1 MIRWQKYKKY
11 SETANKICIF
21 AEKAVLLLPKKG
33 RLNGIM
39 PEIVLHYI
47 WEKCLWAGYEQQT
60 TDGKTVEILSVGEHN
75 RDAGPDYSHARV
87 RIDGKEWIGN
97 IEIHVCSS
105 DWTKHRHHL
114 DKAYDNIIL
123 HVVRTAD
130 KPVYNSQGEL
140 VPQCELNYPSDKDY
154 LSGLFAAAQQM
165 DSAVARIGCAEQL
178 LHDPQLLTEGWRK
191 TLLQK
196 RMECKRASITRLLE
210 ITKGSWEHA
219 LYISLARNFGFHT
232 NSVPF
237 EELAINTPLSYLQK
251 HRNSLFQ
258 LTALLMGQA
267 GLIGDA
273 LDLQK
278 EYVFLRAKFGLTPLD
293 ASVWKHARMRPQNN
307 PELRIRQF
315 AQLIYQSENLLS
327 KILDTD
333 DLKQLESL
341 FLVDKMGK
349 SSIDILLINT
359 VIPYKYAYAL
369 SRHNTAQA
377 EQALRLMEKIAP
389 ENNTIVRQWRVLG
402 QEVKNAADTQAL
414 LHLYQNYCQHHECIN
429 CEVGY
434 KIFENRQLTLF

>member
-1 MIRWQKYKKY
+1 
-11 SETANKICIF
+11 
-21 AEKAVLLLPKKG
+21 
-33 RLNGIM
+33 M
-39 PEIVLHYI
+39 PEIILHYI
-47 WEKCLWAGYEQQT
+47 WERCLWAGYDQQT
-60 TDGKTVEILSVGEHN
+60 TDGRKIEILSVGEHN
-75 RDAGPDYSHARV
+75 RDAGPDYSHARI
-87 RIDGKEWIGN
+87 RMDGKEWVGN

-105 DWTKHRHHL
+105 DWIKHRHHL

-130 KPVYNSQGEL
+130 KPIYNSKGEL

-154 LSGLFAAAQQM
+154 LSALFESAQKM
-165 DSAVARIGCAEQL
+165 DSAIARIGCAEQL

-196 RMECKRASITRLLE
+196 RLECKRASITRLLE

-237 EELAINTPLSYLQK
+237 EELAINTPLSCLQK

-267 GLIGDA
+267 GLINEPE
-273 LDLQK
+273 LQK
-278 EYVFLRAKFGLTPLD
+278 EYDFLRTKFSLTPLD
-293 ASVWKHARMRPQNN
+293 GSIWKHARLRPQNS

-315 AQLIYQSENLLS
+315 AQLLYKSEHLLS

-333 DLKQLESL
+333 DLKELETL
-341 FLVDKMGK
+341 FAVSQMGK
-349 SSIDILLINT
+349 ASVDILLINT
-359 VIPYKYAYAL
+359 VIPYKYAYAM

-377 EQALRLMEKIAP
+377 EQTLKLMEKIPA

-414 LHLYQNYCQHHECIN
+414 LHLYQNYCLHHECIN

>member
-1 MIRWQKYKKY
+1 
-11 SETANKICIF
+11 
-21 AEKAVLLLPKKG
+21 
-33 RLNGIM
+33 M

-47 WEKCLWAGYEQQT
+47 WEHCLWAGFEQYT
-60 TDGKTVEILSVGEHN
+60 TDGKKVEILSVGEHN
-75 RDAGPDYSHARV
+75 RDAGPDYSHARI
-87 RIDGKEWIGN
+87 RIDGHEWVGN

-105 DWTKHRHHL
+105 DWTKHHHHL

-130 KPVYNSQGEL
+130 KPIYNSKGEL

-154 LSGLFAAAQQM
+154 LSALFESAQRM
-165 DSAVARIGCAEQL
+165 DSAIARIGCAEQL
-178 LHDPQLLTEGWRK
+178 LHDPRLLTEGWRK
-191 TLLQK
+191 TLLCK
-196 RMECKRASITRLLE
+196 RLECKRASITRLLE

-237 EELAINTPLSYLQK
+237 EELAINTPLSCLQK

-258 LTALLMGQA
+258 LTALLLGQA
-267 GLIGDA
+267 GLVQEPE
-273 LDLQK
+273 LQK
-278 EYVFLRAKFGLTPLD
+278 EYDFLRVKFGLTPLEG
-293 ASVWKHARMRPQNN
+293 SIWKHARLRPQNS

-315 AQLIYQSENLLS
+315 AQLMHQSENLLS

-333 DLKQLESL
+333 DLKELEVL
-341 FLVDKMGK
+341 FAVPQMGK
-349 SSIDILLINT
+349 SSVDILLINT

-369 SRHNTAQA
+369 HQNNPVKA
-377 EQALRLMEKIAP
+377 EQAMRLMEKIPA

>member
-1 MIRWQKYKKY
+1 
-11 SETANKICIF
+11 
-21 AEKAVLLLPKKG
+21 
-33 RLNGIM
+33 M
-39 PEIVLHYI
+39 PEIILHYI
-47 WEKCLWAGYEQQT
+47 WEHCLWAGFEQYT
-60 TDGKTVEILSVGEHN
+60 TDGKKVEILSVGEHN
-75 RDAGPDYSHARV
+75 RDAGPDYSHARI
-87 RIDGKEWIGN
+87 RIDGHEWVGN
-97 IEIHVCSS
+97 IEIHVCAS
-105 DWTKHRHHL
+105 DWTKHHHHL

-130 KPVYNSQGEL
+130 KPIYNSKGEL

-154 LSGLFAAAQQM
+154 LSALFESAQRM
-165 DSAVARIGCAEQL
+165 DSAIARIGCAEQL
-178 LHDPQLLTEGWRK
+178 LHDPRLLTEGWRK
-191 TLLQK
+191 TLLCK
-196 RMECKRASITRLLE
+196 RLECKRASITRLLE

-258 LTALLMGQA
+258 LTALLLGQA
-267 GLIGDA
+267 GLVQEPE
-273 LDLQK
+273 LQK
-278 EYVFLRAKFGLTPLD
+278 EYDFLRVKFGLTPLEG
-293 ASVWKHARMRPQNN
+293 SIWKHARLRPQNS

-315 AQLIYQSENLLS
+315 AQLMHQSENLLS

-333 DLKQLESL
+333 DLKELEVL
-341 FLVDKMGK
+341 FAVPQMGK
-349 SSIDILLINT
+349 SSVDILLINT

-369 SRHNTAQA
+369 HQNNPVKA
-377 EQALRLMEKIAP
+377 EQALRLMEKIPA
-389 ENNTIVRQWRVLG
+389 EKNTIVRQWRVLG

>member
-1 MIRWQKYKKY
+1 
-11 SETANKICIF
+11 
-21 AEKAVLLLPKKG
+21 
-33 RLNGIM
+33 M

-47 WEKCLWAGYEQQT
+47 WEKCLWAGFDQQT
-60 TDGKTVEILSVGEHN
+60 TDGRTVEILSVGEHN

-87 RIDGKEWIGN
+87 RIDGKEWVGN
-97 IEIHVCSS
+97 IEIHVQSS

-114 DKAYDNIIL
+114 DKAYDNVIL

-130 KPVYNSQGEL
+130 KPVWNAKGEL
-140 VPQCELNYPSDKDY
+140 VPQCELRYPSDKDY
-154 LSGLFAAAQQM
+154 LSGLFASAQQM

-178 LHDPQLLTEGWRK
+178 IHEPGLITDGWRK
-191 TLLQK
+191 TLLYK
-196 RMECKRASITRLLE
+196 RLECKRASIMRLLE

-251 HRNSLFQ
+251 HRNNLFQ
-258 LTALLMGQA
+258 LTSILMGQA
-267 GLIGDA
+267 GFLTNERVNELEDERLA
-273 LDLQK
+273 K
-278 EYVFLRAKFGLTPLD
+278 EYHFMQAKFGLTPID
-293 ASVWKHARMRPQNN
+293 ASIWKHSKIHPQNS

-327 KILDTD
+327 KILDTN
-333 DLKQLESL
+333 DLKELVKL
-341 FLVDKMGK
+341 FEIDKLGK

-359 VIPYKYAYAL
+359 VIPYKYAYAKHRN
-369 SRHNTAQA
+369 SSFDAQA
-377 EQALRLMEKIAP
+377 LMEQIAP

-402 QEVKNAADTQAL
+402 QEIKNAADTQAL

-434 KIFENRQLTLF
+434 KIFENRQLKLF

>member
-1 MIRWQKYKKY
+1 
-11 SETANKICIF
+11 
-21 AEKAVLLLPKKG
+21 
-33 RLNGIM
+33 M

-47 WEKCLWAGYEQQT
+47 WEHCLWAGFEQYT
-60 TDGKTVEILSVGEHN
+60 TDGKKVEILSVGEHN
-75 RDAGPDYSHARV
+75 LDAGPDYSHARI
-87 RIDGKEWIGN
+87 RIDGHEWVGN
-97 IEIHVCSS
+97 IEIHVCAS
-105 DWTKHRHHL
+105 DWTKHHHHL

-130 KPVYNSQGEL
+130 KPIYNSKGEL

-154 LSGLFAAAQQM
+154 LSALFESAQRM
-165 DSAVARIGCAEQL
+165 DSAIARIGCAEQL
-178 LHDPQLLTEGWRK
+178 LHDPRLLTEGWRK
-191 TLLQK
+191 TLLCK
-196 RMECKRASITRLLE
+196 RLECKRASITRLLE

-237 EELAINTPLSYLQK
+237 EELAINTPLSCLQK

-258 LTALLMGQA
+258 LTALLLGQA
-267 GLIGDA
+267 GLVQEPE
-273 LDLQK
+273 LQK
-278 EYVFLRAKFGLTPLD
+278 EYDFLRVKFGLTPLD
-293 ASVWKHARMRPQNN
+293 GSIWKHARLRPQNS

-315 AQLIYQSENLLS
+315 AQLMHQSENLLS

-333 DLKQLESL
+333 DLKELEVL
-341 FLVDKMGK
+341 FAVPQMGK
-349 SSIDILLINT
+349 SSVDILLINT

-369 SRHNTAQA
+369 HQNNPVKA
-377 EQALRLMEKIAP
+377 EQAMRLMEKIPA

>member
-1 MIRWQKYKKY
+1 
-11 SETANKICIF
+11 
-21 AEKAVLLLPKKG
+21 
-33 RLNGIM
+33 M

-47 WEKCLWAGYEQQT
+47 WEHCLWAGFAQRT
-60 TDGKTVEILSVGEHN
+60 TDGRTVEILSVGEHN
-75 RDAGPDYSHARV
+75 RDAGPDYSHARI
-87 RIDGKEWIGN
+87 RIDGREWIGN

-114 DKAYDNIIL
+114 DKAYDTVIL

-130 KPVYNSQGEL
+130 KPVYNSRGEL
-140 VPQCELNYPSDKDY
+140 VPQCELQYPGDKDY

-178 LHDPQLLTEGWRK
+178 LREPALLTEGWRR
-191 TLLQK
+191 TLLRK
-196 RMECKRASITRLLE
+196 RMECKRASIMRLLE

-237 EELAINTPLSYLQK
+237 EELAISTPLSCLQK
-251 HRNSLFQ
+251 HRNNLFQ

-267 GLIGDA
+267 GLIQEDEQMA
-273 LDLQK
+273 K
-278 EYVFLRAKFGLTPLD
+278 EYDFLRNKFGLTPLD
-293 ASVWKHARMRPQNN
+293 AGIWKHARMRPQNS
-307 PELRIRQF
+307 PELRIQQF
-315 AQLIYQSENLLS
+315 AQLIYKSESLLS
-327 KILDTD
+327 KILEYN
-333 DLKQLESL
+333 DLKELLPL
-341 FLVDKMGK
+341 FEVEKMGR

-369 SRHNTAQA
+369 YRNDSQKA
-377 EQALRLMEKIAP
+377 EEALRLMEHIAP

-402 QEVKNAADTQAL
+402 QQIKNAAYTQAL

-434 KIFENRQLTLF
+434 KIFQDRQLKLF

>member
-1 MIRWQKYKKY
+1 
-11 SETANKICIF
+11 
-21 AEKAVLLLPKKG
+21 
-33 RLNGIM
+33 M

-47 WEKCLWAGYEQQT
+47 WEKCLWAGFEQHT
-60 TDGKTVEILSVGEHN
+60 TDGKTLEILSVGTHN
-75 RDAGPDYSHARV
+75 RDAGPDYSHARI
-87 RIDGKEWIGN
+87 RLDGKEWVGN

-105 DWTKHRHHL
+105 DWTKHHHHL

-130 KPVYNSQGEL
+130 KPVWNSKGEL

-154 LSGLFAAAQQM
+154 LTGLFAAAQQM
-165 DSAVARIGCAEQL
+165 DSAVGRIGCAEQL
-178 LHDPQLLTEGWRK
+178 LHDPQLLTDGWRK

-196 RMECKRASITRLLE
+196 RLECKRSSILRLLE

-258 LTALLMGQA
+258 LTALLLGQA
-267 GLIGDA
+267 GLLETKDEKPKEEGLA
-273 LDLQK
+273 K
-278 EYVFLRAKFGLTPLD
+278 EYAFMQAKFGLTPLD
-293 ASVWKHARMRPQNN
+293 SSVWKHARMRPQNS

-315 AQLIYQSENLLS
+315 AELIYKSENLLS

-333 DLKQLESL
+333 ELSALSEL
-341 FLVDKMGK
+341 FEVDKMGK
-349 SSIDILLINT
+349 NSIDILLINT

-369 SRHNTAQA
+369 YRNDRKQA
-377 EQALRLMEKIAP
+377 EVAMRLMERIPA
-389 ENNTIVRQWRVLG
+389 ENNTIIRQWRVLG
-402 QEVKNAADTQAL
+402 QEVRNAADTQAL

-434 KIFENRQLTLF
+434 KIFENKQLTLF

>member
-1 MIRWQKYKKY
+1 
-11 SETANKICIF
+11 
-21 AEKAVLLLPKKG
+21 
-33 RLNGIM
+33 M
-39 PEIVLHYI
+39 PEIILHYI
-47 WEKCLWAGYEQQT
+47 WEHCLWAGFDQYT
-60 TDGKTVEILSVGEHN
+60 TDGKKVEILSVGEHN
-75 RDAGPDYSHARV
+75 RDAGPDYSHARI
-87 RIDGKEWIGN
+87 RIDGHEWVGN
-97 IEIHVCSS
+97 IEIHVCAS
-105 DWTKHRHHL
+105 DWTKHHHHL

-130 KPVYNSQGEL
+130 KPIYNSKGEL

-154 LSGLFAAAQQM
+154 LSALFESAQRM
-165 DSAVARIGCAEQL
+165 DSAIARIGCAEQL
-178 LHDPQLLTEGWRK
+178 LHDPRLLTEGWRK
-191 TLLQK
+191 TLLCK
-196 RMECKRASITRLLE
+196 RLECKRASITRLLE

-237 EELAINTPLSYLQK
+237 EELAINTPLSCLQK

-258 LTALLMGQA
+258 LTALLLGQA
-267 GLIGDA
+267 GLVQEPE
-273 LDLQK
+273 LQK
-278 EYVFLRAKFGLTPLD
+278 EYDFLRIKFGLTPLEG
-293 ASVWKHARMRPQNN
+293 SIWKHARLRPQNS

-315 AQLIYQSENLLS
+315 AQLMHQSENLLS

-333 DLKQLESL
+333 DLKELEVL
-341 FLVDKMGK
+341 FAVPQMGK
-349 SSIDILLINT
+349 SSVDILLINT

-369 SRHNTAQA
+369 HQNNPVKA
-377 EQALRLMEKIAP
+377 EQAMRLMEKIPA

>member
-1 MIRWQKYKKY
+1 
-11 SETANKICIF
+11 
-21 AEKAVLLLPKKG
+21 
-33 RLNGIM
+33 M

-47 WEKCLWAGYEQQT
+47 WEHCLWAGFEQFT
-60 TDGKTVEILSVGEHN
+60 TDGKKVEILSVGEHN
-75 RDAGPDYSHARV
+75 RDAGPDYSHARI
-87 RIDGKEWIGN
+87 RIDGHEWVGN

-105 DWTKHRHHL
+105 DWTKHHHHL

-130 KPVYNSQGEL
+130 KPIYNSKGEL

-154 LSGLFAAAQQM
+154 LSALFESAQRM
-165 DSAVARIGCAEQL
+165 DSAIARIGCAEQL
-178 LHDPQLLTEGWRK
+178 LHDPRLLTEGWRK
-191 TLLQK
+191 TLLCK
-196 RMECKRASITRLLE
+196 RLECKRASITRLLE

-237 EELAINTPLSYLQK
+237 EELAINTPLSCLQK

-258 LTALLMGQA
+258 LTALLLGQA
-267 GLIGDA
+267 GLVQEPE
-273 LDLQK
+273 LQK
-278 EYVFLRAKFGLTPLD
+278 EYDFLRIKFGLTPLEG
-293 ASVWKHARMRPQNN
+293 SIWKHARLRPQNS

-315 AQLIYQSENLLS
+315 AQLMHQSENLLS

-333 DLKQLESL
+333 DLKELEML
-341 FLVDKMGK
+341 FAVPQMGK
-349 SSIDILLINT
+349 SSVDILLINT

-369 SRHNTAQA
+369 HQNNPVKA
-377 EQALRLMEKIAP
+377 EQAMRLMEKIPA

>member
-1 MIRWQKYKKY
+1 
-11 SETANKICIF
+11 
-21 AEKAVLLLPKKG
+21 
-33 RLNGIM
+33 M

-47 WEKCLWAGYEQQT
+47 WEKCLWAGYEQRT
-60 TDGKTVEILSVGEHN
+60 TDGKTVEILDVGAHN

-87 RIDGKEWIGN
+87 RIDGKEWVGN
-97 IEIHVCSS
+97 IEIHVCSG

-130 KPVYNSQGEL
+130 KPVWNSKGEL
-140 VPQCELNYPSDKDY
+140 VPQCALNYPSDKDY
-154 LSGLFAAAQQM
+154 LTALFAAAQQM
-165 DSAVARIGCAEQL
+165 DSAVGRIGCAEQL
-178 LHDPQLLTEGWRK
+178 LHDPQLMTEGWRK
-191 TLLQK
+191 TLLRK
-196 RMECKRASITRLLE
+196 RMECKRASVMRLLE

-258 LTALLMGQA
+258 LTALLLGQA
-267 GLIGDA
+267 GLLEGEDER
-273 LDLQK
+273 LEDEGLVK
-278 EYVFLRAKFGLTPLD
+278 EYAFMRAKFGLTPLD
-293 ASVWKHARMRPQNN
+293 ASVWKHARLRPQNS

-315 AQLIYQSENLLS
+315 AQLMYQSENLLS

-333 DLKQLESL
+333 DLKELEAL
-341 FLVDKMGK
+341 FRVSQIGK

-359 VIPYKYAYAL
+359 VIPYKYAYAHYKSHPEL
-369 SRHNTAQA
+369 A
-377 EQALRLMEKIAP
+377 ENALRLMEKIAP
-389 ENNTIVRQWRVLG
+389 ENNTIIRQWRVLG
-402 QEVKNAADTQAL
+402 QEVRNAADTQAL

>member
-1 MIRWQKYKKY
+1 
-11 SETANKICIF
+11 
-21 AEKAVLLLPKKG
+21 
-33 RLNGIM
+33 M

-47 WEKCLWAGYEQQT
+47 WEHCLWAGFDQYT
-60 TDGKTVEILSVGEHN
+60 TDGKKVEILSVGEHN
-75 RDAGPDYSHARV
+75 RDAGPDYSHARI
-87 RIDGKEWIGN
+87 RIDGHEWVGN
-97 IEIHVCSS
+97 IEIHVCAS
-105 DWTKHRHHL
+105 DWTKHHHHL

-130 KPVYNSQGEL
+130 KPIYNSKGEL

-154 LSGLFAAAQQM
+154 LSALFESAQRM
-165 DSAVARIGCAEQL
+165 DSAIARIGCAEQL
-178 LHDPQLLTEGWRK
+178 LHDPRLLTEGWRK
-191 TLLQK
+191 TLLCK
-196 RMECKRASITRLLE
+196 RLECKRASITRLLE

-237 EELAINTPLSYLQK
+237 EELAINTPLSFLQK

-258 LTALLMGQA
+258 LTALLLGQA
-267 GLIGDA
+267 GLVQEPE
-273 LDLQK
+273 LQK
-278 EYVFLRAKFGLTPLD
+278 EYDFLRVKFGLTPLEG
-293 ASVWKHARMRPQNN
+293 SIWKHARLRPQNS

-315 AQLIYQSENLLS
+315 AQLMHQSENLLS

-333 DLKQLESL
+333 DLKELEVL
-341 FLVDKMGK
+341 FAVPQMGK
-349 SSIDILLINT
+349 SSVDILLINT

-369 SRHNTAQA
+369 HQNNPVKA
-377 EQALRLMEKIAP
+377 EQAMRLMEKIPA

>member
-1 MIRWQKYKKY
+1 
-11 SETANKICIF
+11 
-21 AEKAVLLLPKKG
+21 
-33 RLNGIM
+33 M

-47 WEKCLWAGYEQQT
+47 WEHCLWAGFEQYT
-60 TDGKTVEILSVGEHN
+60 TDGKKVEILSVGEHN
-75 RDAGPDYSHARV
+75 RDAGPDYSHARI
-87 RIDGKEWIGN
+87 RIDGHEWVGN
-97 IEIHVCSS
+97 IEIHVCAS
-105 DWTKHRHHL
+105 DWTKHHHHL

-130 KPVYNSQGEL
+130 KPIYNSKGEL
-140 VPQCELNYPSDKDY
+140 VPQCELNYPGDKDY
-154 LSGLFAAAQQM
+154 LSALFESAQRM
-165 DSAVARIGCAEQL
+165 DSAIARIGCAEQL
-178 LHDPQLLTEGWRK
+178 LHDPRLLTEGWRK
-191 TLLQK
+191 TLLCK
-196 RMECKRASITRLLE
+196 RLECKRASITRLLE

-237 EELAINTPLSYLQK
+237 EELAINTPLSCLQK

-258 LTALLMGQA
+258 LTALLLGQA
-267 GLIGDA
+267 GLVQEPE
-273 LDLQK
+273 LQK
-278 EYVFLRAKFGLTPLD
+278 EYDFLRVKFGLTPLEG
-293 ASVWKHARMRPQNN
+293 SIWKHARLRPQNS

-315 AQLIYQSENLLS
+315 AQLMHQSENLLS

-333 DLKQLESL
+333 DLKELEML
-341 FLVDKMGK
+341 FAVPQMGK
-349 SSIDILLINT
+349 SSVDILLINT

-369 SRHNTAQA
+369 HQNNPVKA
-377 EQALRLMEKIAP
+377 EQALRLMEKIPA

>member
-1 MIRWQKYKKY
+1 
-11 SETANKICIF
+11 
-21 AEKAVLLLPKKG
+21 
-33 RLNGIM
+33 M

-47 WEKCLWAGYEQQT
+47 WEKCLWAGYEQRT
-60 TDGKTVEILSVGEHN
+60 TDGKSVEIVSVGEHN
-75 RDAGPDYSHARV
+75 RDAGPDYSHARI
-87 RIDGKEWIGN
+87 RIDGHEWVGN
-97 IEIHVCSS
+97 IEIHVYAS
-105 DWTKHRHHL
+105 DWTKHHHHL

-130 KPVYNSQGEL
+130 KPIYNSKGEL

-154 LSGLFAAAQQM
+154 LSALFESAQKM
-165 DSAVARIGCAEQL
+165 DSAIARIGCAEQL
-178 LHDPQLLTEGWRK
+178 LHDPRLLTEGWRK
-191 TLLQK
+191 TLLRK
-196 RMECKRASITRLLE
+196 RLECKRASITRLLE

-237 EELAINTPLSYLQK
+237 EELAINTPLSCLQK

-258 LTALLMGQA
+258 LTALLLGQA
-267 GLIGDA
+267 GLINEPE
-273 LDLQK
+273 LQK
-278 EYVFLRAKFGLTPLD
+278 EYDFLRVKFGLTPLD
-293 ASVWKHARMRPQNN
+293 GSIWKHARLRPQNS

-315 AQLIYQSENLLS
+315 AQLMHQSENLLS

-333 DLKQLESL
+333 DLKELEVL
-341 FLVDKMGK
+341 FAVPQIGK
-349 SSIDILLINT
+349 SSVDILLINT

-369 SRHNTAQA
+369 HQNNPVKA
-377 EQALRLMEKIAP
+377 EQALRLMEKIPA

>member
-1 MIRWQKYKKY
+1 
-11 SETANKICIF
+11 
-21 AEKAVLLLPKKG
+21 
-33 RLNGIM
+33 M
-39 PEIVLHYI
+39 PEIILHYI
-47 WEKCLWAGYEQQT
+47 WEQCLWAGYEQRT
-60 TDGKTVEILSVGEHN
+60 TDGKSVEIVSVGEHN

-87 RIDGKEWIGN
+87 RIDGKEWVGN

-105 DWTKHRHHL
+105 DWIKHRHQL

-130 KPVYNSQGEL
+130 KPIYNSKGEL

-154 LSGLFAAAQQM
+154 LSALFESAQKM
-165 DSAVARIGCAEQL
+165 DSAIARIGCAEQL
-178 LHDPQLLTEGWRK
+178 LHDPRLLTEGWRK
-191 TLLQK
+191 TLLRK
-196 RMECKRASITRLLE
+196 RLECKRASITRLLE

-219 LYISLARNFGFHT
+219 LYISMARNFGFHT

-237 EELAINTPLSYLQK
+237 EELAINTPLSCLQK

-258 LTALLMGQA
+258 LTALLLGQA
-267 GLIGDA
+267 GLVQEPE
-273 LDLQK
+273 LQK
-278 EYVFLRAKFGLTPLD
+278 EYDFLRVKFGLTPLEG
-293 ASVWKHARMRPQNN
+293 SIWKHARLRPQNS

-315 AQLIYQSENLLS
+315 AQLIHQSENLLS

-333 DLKQLESL
+333 DLKELEVL
-341 FLVDKMGK
+341 FAVPQMGK
-349 SSIDILLINT
+349 SSVDILLINT
-359 VIPYKYAYAL
+359 VIPYKYAYAI
-369 SRHNTAQA
+369 HQTNAVKA
-377 EQALRLMEKIAP
+377 EQVLRLMEKIPA

>member
-1 MIRWQKYKKY
+1 
-11 SETANKICIF
+11 
-21 AEKAVLLLPKKG
+21 
-33 RLNGIM
+33 M

-47 WEKCLWAGYEQQT
+47 WEHCLWAGFEQYT
-60 TDGKTVEILSVGEHN
+60 TDGKKVEILSVGEHN
-75 RDAGPDYSHARV
+75 RDAGPDYSHARI
-87 RIDGKEWIGN
+87 RIDGHEWVGN
-97 IEIHVCSS
+97 IEIHVCAS
-105 DWTKHRHHL
+105 DWTKHHHHL

-130 KPVYNSQGEL
+130 KPIYNSKGEL

-154 LSGLFAAAQQM
+154 LSALFESAQRM
-165 DSAVARIGCAEQL
+165 DSAIARIGCAEQL
-178 LHDPQLLTEGWRK
+178 LHDPRLLTEGWRK
-191 TLLQK
+191 TLLCK
-196 RMECKRASITRLLE
+196 RLECKRASITRLLE

-258 LTALLMGQA
+258 LTALLLGQA
-267 GLIGDA
+267 GLVQEPE
-273 LDLQK
+273 LQK
-278 EYVFLRAKFGLTPLD
+278 EYDFLRVKFGLTPLEG
-293 ASVWKHARMRPQNN
+293 SIWKHARLRPQNS

-315 AQLIYQSENLLS
+315 AQLMHQSENLLS

-333 DLKQLESL
+333 DLKELEML
-341 FLVDKMGK
+341 FAVPQMGK
-349 SSIDILLINT
+349 SSVDILLINT

-369 SRHNTAQA
+369 HQNNPVKA
-377 EQALRLMEKIAP
+377 EQAMRLMEKIPA

>member
-1 MIRWQKYKKY
+1 
-11 SETANKICIF
+11 
-21 AEKAVLLLPKKG
+21 
-33 RLNGIM
+33 M
-39 PEIVLHYI
+39 PEIILHYI
-47 WEKCLWAGYEQQT
+47 WEHCLWAGFEQYT
-60 TDGKTVEILSVGEHN
+60 TDGKKVEILSVGEHN
-75 RDAGPDYSHARV
+75 RDAGPDYSHARI
-87 RIDGKEWIGN
+87 RIDGHEWVGN
-97 IEIHVCSS
+97 IEIHVCAS
-105 DWTKHRHHL
+105 DWTKHHHHL
-114 DKAYDNIIL
+114 DRAYDNIIL

-130 KPVYNSQGEL
+130 KPIYNSKGEL

-154 LSGLFAAAQQM
+154 LSALFESAQRM
-165 DSAVARIGCAEQL
+165 DSAIARIGCAEQL
-178 LHDPQLLTEGWRK
+178 LHDPRLLTEGWRK
-191 TLLQK
+191 TLLCK
-196 RMECKRASITRLLE
+196 RLECKRASITRLLE

-237 EELAINTPLSYLQK
+237 EELAINTPLSCLQK

-258 LTALLMGQA
+258 LTALLLGQA
-267 GLIGDA
+267 GLVQEPE
-273 LDLQK
+273 LQK
-278 EYVFLRAKFGLTPLD
+278 EYDFLRVKFGLTPLEG
-293 ASVWKHARMRPQNN
+293 SIWKHARLRPQNS

-315 AQLIYQSENLLS
+315 AQLMHQSENLLS

-333 DLKQLESL
+333 DLKELEVL
-341 FLVDKMGK
+341 FAVPQMGK
-349 SSIDILLINT
+349 SSVDILLINT

-369 SRHNTAQA
+369 HQNNPVKA
-377 EQALRLMEKIAP
+377 EQALRLMEKIPA

>member
-1 MIRWQKYKKY
+1 
-11 SETANKICIF
+11 
-21 AEKAVLLLPKKG
+21 
-33 RLNGIM
+33 M

-47 WEKCLWAGYEQQT
+47 WEHCLWAGFEQYT
-60 TDGKTVEILSVGEHN
+60 TDGKKVEILSVGEHN
-75 RDAGPDYSHARV
+75 RDAGPDYSHARI
-87 RIDGKEWIGN
+87 RIDGHEWVGN
-97 IEIHVCSS
+97 IEIHVCAS
-105 DWTKHRHHL
+105 DWTKHHHHL

-123 HVVRTAD
+123 HVVRTAH
-130 KPVYNSQGEL
+130 KPVYNSRGEL

-154 LSGLFAAAQQM
+154 LSALFESAQRM
-165 DSAVARIGCAEQL
+165 DSAIARIGCAEQL
-178 LHDPQLLTEGWRK
+178 LHDPRLLTEGWRK
-191 TLLQK
+191 TLLCK
-196 RMECKRASITRLLE
+196 RLECKRASITRLLE

-258 LTALLMGQA
+258 LTALLLGQA
-267 GLIGDA
+267 GLVQEPE
-273 LDLQK
+273 LQK
-278 EYVFLRAKFGLTPLD
+278 EYDFLRVKFGLTPLEG
-293 ASVWKHARMRPQNN
+293 SIWKHARLRPQNS

-315 AQLIYQSENLLS
+315 AQLMHQSENLLS

-333 DLKQLESL
+333 DLKELEVL
-341 FLVDKMGK
+341 FAVPQMGK
-349 SSIDILLINT
+349 SSVDILLINT

-369 SRHNTAQA
+369 HQNNPVKA
-377 EQALRLMEKIAP
+377 EQAMRLMEKIPA

-402 QEVKNAADTQAL
+402 QEVKKAADTQAL